1 VGLHSSEMNSPFD
14 PSYKATTDQDGN
26 YLILDVPTGSY
37 EVMAVAQAIVI
48 AVLKNP
54 RGQIVVL
61 GEGESVDERIW
72 FR

>member
-1 VGLHSSEMNSPFD
+1 MNSPFD

>member
-1 VGLHSSEMNSPFD
+1 MNSPFD

-61 GEGESVDERIW
+61 LEGESVDERIW